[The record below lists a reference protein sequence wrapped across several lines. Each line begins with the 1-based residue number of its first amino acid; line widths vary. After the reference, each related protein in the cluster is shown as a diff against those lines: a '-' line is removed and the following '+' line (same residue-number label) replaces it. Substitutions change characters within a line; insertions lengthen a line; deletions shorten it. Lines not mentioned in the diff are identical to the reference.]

1 MIEIIAKGDTIIF
14 NFPLSIFNS
23 AAKGCPINPNLRDI
37 VTEIPLLFGYTL
49 DKQRRKGAIIMIA
62 MNQELFEK
70 LAISAEA
77 PVLVEFSADWCV
89 YCRRIGPA
97 MEKIAGQFKNIL
109 PVAQV
114 NIDLEPALADREQ
127 IEVVPTLVIYHK
139 GHALGSIVAPSS
151 KAQIEEF
158 IRDTLDL

>member
-1 MIEIIAKGDTIIF
+1 
-14 NFPLSIFNS
+14 
-23 AAKGCPINPNLRDI
+23 
-37 VTEIPLLFGYTL
+37 
-49 DKQRRKGAIIMIA
+49 MIA

-70 LAISAEA
+70 MAVSAGT

-97 MEKIAGQFKNIL
+97 MEKIADQFRDVL

-114 NIDLEPALADREQ
+114 NIDQEAALADREQ

-139 GHALGSIVAPSS
+139 GHALNSIVAPAS
-151 KAQIEEF
+151 KAQIEDF
-158 IRDTLDL
+158 IRETLDL